1 MSLLVKNLH
10 CACSWASPA
19 FKFGSK
25 TDVPS
30 GVSVNHLA
38 SSNNSNTTSTITQ
51 TAAVEQPTTLSQS
64 APLLLLA
71 LHLQLSI
78 TTEVETE
85 ASVLFFLHL
94 LLFLLTILLRPVTV
108 KTGRLRPPL
117 TIIAIRPAVATEIR
131 APHTPL
137 VITTITILEAGTTL
151 SAVTPLI
158 RSSIQVSTKAQHQP
172 DFTRNRRQISATFS
186 HRNRSRPVQLANP
199 QTILV
204 NNNLMSLYLFFVRK
218 FKFSLK
224 KEYLSAASAISTRVL
239 IYVFNLIHF
248 INGYRL
254 VPFNLLIF
262 CLSAT
267 VSCFDLFQP
276 ICLLPDFKS
285 IQSVKK
291 WKKNFRIFI
300 SSDIQFIYSCNWNTT
315 SPQNS
320 KQEKQGKRDETE
332 H

>member
-1 MSLLVKNLH
+1 MKEHPIRMSLLVKNLL
-10 CACSWASPA
+10 CVCSWASPA

-64 APLLLLA
+64 APLLHLA

-117 TIIAIRPAVATEIR
+117 TIIAIRPAVAAGIR

-137 VITTITILEAGTTL
+137 VITTITILETGTTL

-204 NNNLMSLYLFFVRK
+204 NNILMSLYLFFVRK
-218 FKFSLK
+218 FKFSFLK
-224 KEYLSAASAISTRVL
+224 EGISVRSQC
-239 IYVFNLIHF
+239 H
-248 INGYRL
+248 
-254 VPFNLLIF
+254 
-262 CLSAT
+262 
-267 VSCFDLFQP
+267 Q
-276 ICLLPDFKS
+276 
-285 IQSVKK
+285 
-291 WKKNFRIFI
+291 
-300 SSDIQFIYSCNWNTT
+300 YSCT
-315 SPQNS
+315 
-320 KQEKQGKRDETE
+320 
-332 H
+332 HFCI